1 MKVKLKKVS
10 NQFDKIVKKLMDS
23 SGHNVQI
30 GWFAEQGLHGP
41 SGMPF
46 TRLAAIHHNGINVPK
61 RPILSVVA
69 NLRDPPKNSANVK
82 RILKQFILNPQEPD
96 KVFDELGKHYV
107 RIVKSYFGSSYLHPT
122 EHNPN
127 PLIDTGE
134 FKRNTAYKTS
144 ISGQVKKE
152 GGK

>member
-1 MKVKLKKVS
+1 MRVKLKKVS
-10 NQFDKIVKKLMDS
+10 KQFDRAVNKLVKA

-46 TRLAAIHHNGINVPK
+46 TKLVAIHHNGITVPK

-69 NLRDPPKNSANVK
+69 NLRGPLKDSKNVSN
-82 RILKQFILNPQEPD
+82 ILKQFILNPQEPD
-96 KVFDELGKHYV
+96 KVFQELGKHYV
-107 RIVKSYFGSSYLHPT
+107 RIIKSYFGSSHLNPT

-134 FKRNTAYKTS
+134 FKRSTAYKTS
-144 ISGQVKKE
+144 ISGTVKKVS
-152 GGK
+152 K